1 MGIRLALMT
10 EDEVCKEYVSAKD
23 KDKQIIILAQLNCVK
38 KQIIEEVLRNG
49 GAMGKNNEISYAK
62 IKANTLSYSDLRQ
75 QYSYH
80 KRKMELIA
88 QKMQEMEAD
97 GYAE

>member
-10 EDEVCKEYVSAKD
+10 EDEVCKEYVSAKN
-23 KDKQIIILAQLNCVK
+23 KDKQIAILAELNCVK
-38 KQIIEEVLRNG
+38 KYQIV
-49 GAMGKNNEISYAK
+49 EILQSCGVMRKELSYAR
-62 IKANTLSYSDLRQ
+62 IKANTCSMNELRAL
-75 QYSYH
+75 YLYH